1 VSFQHASVYEPPAED
16 DCGWR
21 VLIMRQWP
29 RGVRKDRVHVW
40 MKDAS
45 PSNDLLQAYHHAG
58 LPWDQFESR
67 YRHEIV
73 DERPEVLAQ
82 LRGLE
87 RQHGTVILLCYERM
101 PPYVHCHRLILLN
114 LLDSDVPT

>member
-1 VSFQHASVYEPPAED
+1 MSFEHASIYEPRAAED
-16 DCGWR
+16 HSLW

-29 RGVRKDRVHVW
+29 RGVRKDRVDIW

-67 YRHEIV
+67 YRHEIA
-73 DERPEVLAQ
+73 DERPTVLQQ
-82 LRGLE
+82 LRDLE
-87 RQHGTVILLCYERM
+87 REHGTVTLVCYERM
-101 PPYVHCHRLILLN
+101 PPHEHCHRLTLLN
-114 LLDSDVPT
+114 LLESNEPT